1 MSSEVWTARTKNLW
15 FYGALTI
22 SAALMVYLFSPYL
35 MVLLFAAVVVVVSW
49 PIYAW
54 IRQKV
59 RGRAML
65 ASVLTTL
72 LLALVFFGPL
82 SLLAWLFVSE
92 AAESY
97 AALSKFLGEGT
108 LETWLR
114 NLEEQYNS
122 PQIQELVDQFLP
134 PDFDPVGAVIG
145 PLQQAATAVLNVGA
159 SVVPELI
166 SATVTTILDA
176 ILFVFAVVTL
186 YVEGPRL
193 LVVAMRLSPM
203 DDAYELRLFQVFRR
217 FANNMVLGSLAT
229 AIAQGVLAALCFG
242 IAGVDRLV
250 FLGILTA
257 VFSFV
262 PMVGSAFV
270 WVPVAVVVGM
280 SSGWGWAVFVA
291 VWSLGVTGT
300 ADNLIKPLFLR
311 GGTNIHPLLIF
322 LAVFGGIMWM
332 GVPGALVGPVIVA
345 FFLALYT
352 IYLRDFLGVDPK
364 DDGTAAFF
372 GGGVA
377 EE

>member
-1 MSSEVWTARTKNLW
+1 MKPEVWNPHTKDLW
-15 FYGALTI
+15 FYGALAI
-22 SAALMVYLFSPYL
+22 SAVLLVVLFSPYL
-35 MVLLFAAVVVVVSW
+35 TVLLFAAVVVVVSW
-49 PIYAW
+49 PIHAW
-54 IRQKV
+54 VKEKV
-59 RGRAML
+59 RGRALL

-72 LLALVFFGPL
+72 LLGLGVFGPL
-82 SLLAWLFVSE
+82 SLLAWLFVAE
-92 AAESY
+92 AAETYTAVST
-97 AALSKFLGEGT
+97 FLGEGT
-108 LETWLR
+108 LEAWLR
-114 NLEEQYNS
+114 SLEEQYHS
-122 PQIQELVDQFLP
+122 PHIQDLLERFLP
-134 PDFDPVGAVIG
+134 TDFDPVGAIIG
-145 PLQQAATAVLNVGA
+145 PLQQAASAVLNAGA
-159 SVVPELI
+159 SVVPKLI
-166 SATVTTILDA
+166 SATVTTTLDA

-186 YVEGPRL
+186 YVEGPKL
-193 LVVAMRLSPM
+193 LVVLMRLSPM
-203 DDAYELRLFQVFRR
+203 DDSYEIRLFQVFRR

-229 AIAQGVLAALCFG
+229 AVAQGVLAALCFG

-280 SSGWGWAVFVA
+280 SSGWGWAIFVGT
-291 VWSLGVTGT
+291 WSLAVTGT

-352 IYLRDFLGVDPK
+352 IYLKDYLGVDPE
-364 DDGTAAFF
+364 DDGTAVLF
-372 GGGVA
+372 GA
-377 EE
+377 MPREE